1 MKAKG
6 LIPKRYGRV
15 KVLARGY
22 IDKPM
27 RIEADA
33 FSIDAIK
40 GFGVPKEE
48 SIKKKPRKPK
58 DPKIKLTPEFLTGEK
73 GISLLLKKAR
83 KLNLKK
89 NHPIVFIWIFHEK

>member
-1 MKAKG
+1 MNKNKS
-6 LIPKRYGRV
+6 
-15 KVLARGY
+15 
-22 IDKPM
+22 
-27 RIEADA
+27 IEES